1 MTEQKKYVKS
11 ANIRI
16 MEGELSQA
24 LEVKDHLRRV
34 SLSVKESFTDRE
46 SELMLQEMTQLRS
59 FVLARQERLRIAYD
73 RECVPI
79 TERRYGSKSDL
90 IPEKRCGLCQRFQKH
105 QGNGEMFDPGFA
117 FGECRYFLH
126 TCASDERSCEHY
138 LRRENDAQDKIGKDD
153 DQDDA

>member
-1 MTEQKKYVKS
+1 MSDQVKPSRPYVI
-11 ANIRI
+11 IR
-16 MEGELSQA
+16 MEVELSQA
-24 LEVKDHLRRV
+24 LEVKEHLRRV
-34 SLSVKESFTDRE
+34 SLSQKGAFTDRE
-46 SELMLQEMTQLRS
+46 WELMLQEMTQLRN

-73 RECVPI
+73 REGVPLAK
-79 TERRYGSKSDL
+79 RRYGSREDL
-90 IPEKRCGLCQRFQKH
+90 IPEKRCGLCQRFQKY
-105 QGNGEMFDPGFA
+105 QGNGETFDPGFA

>member
-1 MTEQKKYVKS
+1 MNAFVNKS
-11 ANIRI
+11 ASIRI

-24 LEVKDHLRRV
+24 LEVKEHLRSV
-34 SLSVKESFTDRE
+34 SLSRRGAFTDRE
-46 SELMLQEMTQLRS
+46 WELMLQEMTQLRN

-73 RECVPI
+73 REGIPP
-79 TERRYGSKSDL
+79 ENRRYGSRQDL
-90 IPEKRCGLCQRFQKH
+90 IPEKRCGLCEHFSQYVH
-105 QGNGEMFDPGFA
+105 NNDLFDPDFY

-138 LRRENDAQDKIGKDD
+138 LRREQNAQDKIGKDD